1 MAGREFSSGY
11 FHPALHPCWMFDK
24 IDVDGGSREQATR
37 EHSKEFSDLA
47 HCSQAPAPMTTAFEG
62 MRHPDPK
69 DTLNRASPA
78 C

>member
-1 MAGREFSSGY
+1 
-11 FHPALHPCWMFDK
+11 MFDEA
-24 IDVDGGSREQATR
+24 DVDGGSREQATR

-47 HCSQAPAPMTTAFEG
+47 HCSQAPATMTQPIRTAAFEV